1 MKLSE
6 ENKTTFFL
14 YSVGK
19 TSINMIPIWKS

>member
-14 YSVGK
+14 YTVGK
-19 TSINMIPIWKS
+19 TFINMIPVQKP

>member
-19 TSINMIPIWKS
+19 TFINMIPVQKP